1 MCLLEGCATVF
12 GNGAAHRGWPKEE
25 GKEVAHLM
33 RCILNDQWA
42 LRGGSP
48 TGIMWTKE

>member
-1 MCLLEGCATVF
+1 VLPRGVSTVF
-12 GNGAAHRGWPKEE
+12 GNGAVHRGSPKEE
-25 GKEVAHLM
+25 GKEVAHLLK
-33 RCILNDQWA
+33 CILNDQWA